1 MLNVRTFIDRPILSG
16 VISVMIVIVGAIG
29 LTQLPIEQFPDIAP
43 PTVSVRASYT
53 GANAETLQK
62 SVVVP
67 LEEAINGVENMIYM
81 TSNASNNG
89 SCNINVFFKQGTD
102 PNMATVNV
110 QNRVAQAQGL
120 LPAEVT
126 RTGVNVVRRQ
136 TSTLKSLG
144 LYSPN
149 DTYDLAFLNNYF
161 KINIEPRLSRVPGV
175 GEVDVYGSNYSMRI
189 WLDPAKMAQHNLM
202 PSDITAVLAEQN
214 VESPAGTLGE
224 ESENTFQYVLKYRG
238 RYEEEADYEQM
249 VIRSEPDGSVLRLKD
264 VARVEM
270 GLQGYAIEGYING
283 HQGTTSMISQTPG
296 SNANE
301 IIIAIDK
308 LVEEIRKDLPADME
322 LIDLMST
329 KDFLDASI
337 HSVRRT
343 LLEAAVLVVL
353 VVLLFLRSWRA
364 TLVPLVAI
372 VVSLVGTFGFLY
384 VAGFS
389 LNTLTLF
396 ALVLV
401 IGTVVDDA
409 IVVAEAVQ
417 TKMETQQT
425 HPLAPP
431 CEGGERSPL
440 TAGEDVAKENPCA
453 AAQTHSSPLPT
464 REGQGGGSAGGK
476 SATITAMR
484 GITTALITS
493 TLVFMAVFIPVCFMG
508 GTSGIFYTHFGLTM
522 AVAVLISL
530 INALTLSPALCARL
544 LKVKT
549 ATRSPLNNR
558 GCDSTPGNSAVDDST
573 LEECP
578 SDIDGRPLQGR
589 YVCDTLSAGPSDTA
603 VIERRR
609 FHRLPSFVQSFVSI
623 LQLIVRPFVRP
634 FQSFVQRFVKGYQ
647 SCVLFFIGHKWLVG
661 GLVAA
666 ALATF
671 FYLLST
677 TKTAL
682 VPDEDMGV
690 IYVTVQTQP
699 GSTKSETHR
708 MMDRIEQLITDL
720 PQIKAYSK
728 SVGVSRMAGQSS
740 NNGMFLLRLKNWD
753 ERRGKG
759 DDLKSVM
766 AEVNRRVADISEAKI
781 MAFTQPM
788 ISGYGAT
795 NGFELQVQDHQ
806 DRGVDSLMAVTNRL
820 IAALQARPEISRAQT
835 SFHNRYPQYRLH
847 IDAARCKRAGV
858 SPSDVLACLSGY
870 IGGTYSSNMNKYSKL
885 YRVMVQAEVT
895 ARLDEQALNNMY
907 VRAKDGS
914 MAPVSGFVQLT
925 PIMGTANLTRFNL
938 FPAIQV
944 SGMPEKGYSSGQT
957 LKAVREEAA
966 RVLPQGYGFEFAG
979 MSREEASAGQHTLYV
994 FIVCIVFI
1002 YLILCALYESLF
1014 IPLAV
1019 ILSVPFGLMG
1029 SFLFAQWFGL
1039 ENNIYMQ
1046 TGVIMLIGLLSKT
1059 AILLTEYAS
1068 ERRRAGMSIARAALS
1083 AAQVRLRPILMTS
1096 LTMIF
1101 GLLPMM
1107 FATGA
1112 GANGN
1117 ISLGV
1122 GTVGGMLI
1130 GTIALLLFVPSLF
1143 VVFQQLEERMKIH

>member
-29 LTQLPIEQFPDIAP
+29 LTQLSIEQFPDIAP

-53 GANAETLQK
+53 GANAETLQR

-67 LEEAINGVENMIYM
+67 LEEAINGVENMLYM

-89 SCNINVFFKQGTD
+89 SANINVFFKQGTD

-126 RTGVNVVRRQ
+126 RTGVTVMRRQ

-144 LYSPN
+144 LYSPGG
-149 DTYDLAFLNNYF
+149 TYDLAFLNNYF

-189 WLDPAKMAQHNLM
+189 WLDPAKMAQHGLM

-224 ESENTFQYVLKYRG
+224 ESDNTFQYVLKYRG
-238 RYEEEADYEQM
+238 RYEEEVDYENL
-249 VIRSEPDGSVLRLKD
+249 VIRSEADGSVLRLKD
-264 VARVEM
+264 VARVEL
-270 GLQGYAIEGYING
+270 GLQGYAIEGEING
-283 HQGTTSMISQTPG
+283 RPGATCMISQTPG

-308 LVEEIRKDLPADME
+308 LVDEIRKDLPADME

-337 HSVRRT
+337 HSVERT
-343 LLEAAVLVVL
+343 LFEAAVLVVL

-364 TLVPLVAI
+364 TLVPLVSI

-409 IVVAEAVQ
+409 IVVTEAVQ
-417 TKMETQQT
+417 AKLE
-425 HPLAPP
+425 
-431 CEGGERSPL
+431 
-440 TAGEDVAKENPCA
+440 AGEVQGATLSAMKDV
-453 AAQTHSSPLPT
+453 
-464 REGQGGGSAGGK
+464 
-476 SATITAMR
+476 
-484 GITTALITS
+484 TTALVTS

-508 GTSGIFYTHFGLTM
+508 GTSGIFYTQFGLTM
-522 AVAVLISL
+522 AVAVLISM

-544 LKVKT
+544 LKPSSQSLPKKGGGLLARVPFFSFGKGKNNLSLKDGGG
-549 ATRSPLNNR
+549 RS
-558 GCDSTPGNSAVDDST
+558 SS
-573 LEECP
+573 
-578 SDIDGRPLQGR
+578 
-589 YVCDTLSAGPSDTA
+589 
-603 VIERRR
+603 
-609 FHRLPSFVQSFVSI
+609 
-623 LQLIVRPFVRP
+623 
-634 FQSFVQRFVKGYQ
+634 
-647 SCVLFFIGHKWLVG
+647 FFIRRPWLTFV
-661 GLVAA
+661 LVFAA
-666 ALATF
+666 IGTSA
-671 FYLLST
+671 YLLGT

-699 GSTKSETHR
+699 GSTKEATHQ
-708 MMDRIEQLITDL
+708 MMNRVEARLVDL

-753 ERRGKG
+753 ERKGKE

-766 AEVNRRVADISEAKI
+766 AEVNRRVADIHEAKI

-806 DRGVDSLMAVTNRL
+806 DRGVDSLMSVTNRL

-835 SFHNRYPQYRLH
+835 SFNNRYPQYRLSV
-847 IDAARCKRAGV
+847 DAARCKRAGV
-858 SPSDVLACLSGY
+858 SPSDVLSCLSGY
-870 IGGTYSSNMNKYSKL
+870 VGGTYSSNMNKFSKL

-895 ARLDEQALNNMY
+895 ARLDEASLNNMY
-907 VRAKDGS
+907 VRASDGS
-914 MAPVSGFVQLT
+914 MAPLSGFIQMT
-925 PIMGTANLTRFNL
+925 PILGTANLTRFNL

-944 SGMPEKGYSSGQT
+944 SGMPEAGYSSGQA
-957 LKAVREEAA
+957 LQAVREEAA
-966 RVLPQGYGFEFAG
+966 RVLPGGYGYEFAG
-979 MSREEASAGQHTLYV
+979 MSREEASAGKNTVYV
-994 FIVCIVFI
+994 FAACIIFI

-1014 IPLAV
+1014 IPMAI

-1068 ERRRAGMSIARAALS
+1068 ERRRAGMSVARAALV
-1083 AAQVRLRPILMTS
+1083 AARVRLRPILMTS

-1130 GTIALLLFVPSLF
+1130 GTTALLLFVPSLF
-1143 VVFQQLEERMKIH
+1143 VVFQTLEERVHGRGKG